1 MLDLVFML
9 SLCASSMHSMHLLV
23 ITFPCLQSPD
33 PLQSLQRRRSLPCS
47 QSPLP
52 PIPSAAQSLQKYPC
66 RPCGQV
72 GLGHGLHVPFLHLA
86 RVVPCGHVSRP
97 AHFLHVSLIFPC
109 SHATPPL
116 HRAHLMIGMSCSQYP
131 AARHWE
137 QLNFHIP
144 CGQQLHSLQ
153 RHRGSTPC
161 GQGNHW
167 GPSREDGPRLGER
180 WPGLALPRTLR
191 GGFRRRGGGFLRRR
205 GGGFLRR
212 RRRGFLRRRRRLS
225 PGFPSPALA
234 RRGRVGCEFSRRSH
248 LDRRPGFGD
257 RGRGRSRR
265 GSGHRRSGVRREFPR
280 RRSGRGA
287 RVRQVLNGARPLG
300 MNAECIVVVV
310 VLVVVLVVECT
321 IRLALGFSRLEG

>member
-72 GLGHGLHVPFLHLA
+72 GLGHGLHVLFLHLA
-86 RVVPCGHVSRP
+86 RVVPCGHISCP
-97 AHFLHVSLIFPC
+97 THFLHVSLIFPC

-116 HRAHLMIGMSCSQYP
+116 HRTHLMIGMSCSQYP

-161 GQGNHW
+161 GQGPITGVLRAKTVHAS
-167 GPSREDGPRLGER
+167 GSDGPGWRF
-180 WPGLALPRTLR
+180 PGRFAAGFADVGAGFFADVGAGFFGV
-191 GGFRRRGGGFLRRR
+191 GGAGFF
-205 GGGFLRR
+205 G
-212 RRRGFLRRRRRLS
+212 
-225 PGFPSPALA
+225 
-234 RRGRVGCEFSRRSH
+234 VGV
-248 LDRRPGFGD
+248 G
-257 RGRGRSRR
+257 
-265 GSGHRRSGVRREFPR
+265 
-280 RRSGRGA
+280 
-287 RVRQVLNGARPLG
+287 
-300 MNAECIVVVV
+300 
-310 VLVVVLVVECT
+310 
-321 IRLALGFSRLEG
+321 LALGFLAPRSPGAVALDANFLAARIWTGGRGSGTAVGVEAAEGLVIVGLAFDANFLADAPGEARACGRSLTVRGLLE